1 MTKKFKHKVLVF
13 LLRLFKIKGI
23 LVFADMNANL
33 TYFNINILNPTEFTT
48 SLGFLSKGF
57 FKIIE
62 RLEENLYSLSITNI
76 GKDIKLEKVKKMFNF
91 YRDRKNFNKKEKGL

>member
-33 TYFNINILNPTEFTT
+33 TYFNINILNSTEFTT